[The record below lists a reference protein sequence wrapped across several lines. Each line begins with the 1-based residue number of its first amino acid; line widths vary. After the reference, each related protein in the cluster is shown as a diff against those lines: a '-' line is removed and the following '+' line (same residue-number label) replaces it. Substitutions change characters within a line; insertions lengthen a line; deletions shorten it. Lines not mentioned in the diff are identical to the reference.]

1 MGDFD
6 KDLLERIIKVYKRT
20 IEKECIKKDEKE
32 YKDSKEKNND
42 DKKSYSK

>member
-1 MGDFD
+1 MGNFD

-42 DKKSYSK
+42 NKKSYGK